1 MADEEAVPQT
11 DGSQDDTPQGTV
23 EPAVDWQGQLDERDA
38 EIAKLKN
45 DLKANNGR
53 RGRQNQMEQLLL
65 GQGNDIRTINNRL
78 DALMKAMSSGET
90 DSLPA
95 ELSAIQE
102 QAAQTQATLN
112 YESAWNELSQELVDS
127 VVDDTG
133 ATVLDLHESPELA
146 AVRDMWT
153 QAHNRRDVAG
163 LHRAIAEAQKVARSV
178 ERSQRRVTAPAP
190 PPEELEETGEFD
202 LSTGPSAGG
211 AGMSDDRW
219 MKEVYGNPERLA
231 TPEDHARAAKLLGWR
246 EPSLRRS
253 FHGCRRYNHP
263 VTSRQLADSCSKR
276 TANA

>member
-11 DGSQDDTPQGTV
+11 DGSQDDPPQGTV

-38 EIAKLKN
+38 EVAKLKN

-90 DSLPA
+90 YSLPA

-231 TPEDHARAAKLLGWR
+231 TPEDHARAAKLLGGG
-246 EPSLRRS
+246 SRR
-253 FHGCRRYNHP
+253 
-263 VTSRQLADSCSKR
+263 
-276 TANA
+276 